1 VKEYPYWL
9 ETIEP
14 QVTNRKPP
22 ALPRRCD
29 VAIVG
34 AGYTGLAAARHLARA
49 GANVV
54 VLEREH
60 IGWGASSRNGGQ
72 VLTGLKLDVST
83 LVARYGER
91 RARELFAAADQSIA
105 RLEAIVAEE
114 AIACDYVRSGHVQ
127 AAWKPAHFDGFRD
140 EQALLARVFDHQVHL
155 LSRDEQKRELGSGA
169 YHGVMIDEKS
179 GALNPARFVHG
190 LAASASRA
198 GAAIV
203 EKAAV
208 ARMIRAGDWHVE
220 TSAGPLAA
228 REVIIA
234 TNGYTNGACPSLQ
247 RRFIPIG
254 SYIVATE
261 PLGAEQAERILPR
274 RRVAF
279 DSKNFLFYFR
289 LTGDRRLLFGGRAEF
304 GRPDAEA
311 IRRAA
316 GILRDGMVRVFP
328 ELAGVRLDYGWGG
341 IVAFTRDQLPHAG
354 VLNGIHYAGGYCGH
368 GIAMA
373 TWLGEQ
379 LGRRLS
385 GERVSNPFI
394 GDRFPPIPMYSG
406 RPWFLP
412 LVGAYYQVKD
422 WLQ

>member
-1 VKEYPYWL
+1 
-9 ETIEP
+9 
-14 QVTNRKPP
+14 
-22 ALPRRCD
+22 
-29 VAIVG
+29 
-34 AGYTGLAAARHLARA
+34 
-49 GANVV
+49 
-54 VLEREH
+54 
-60 IGWGASSRNGGQ
+60 
-72 VLTGLKLDVST
+72 
-83 LVARYGER
+83 
-91 RARELFAAADQSIA
+91 
-105 RLEAIVAEE
+105 
-114 AIACDYVRSGHVQ
+114 
-127 AAWKPAHFDGFRD
+127 
-140 EQALLARVFDHQVHL
+140 
-155 LSRDEQKRELGSGA
+155 
-169 YHGVMIDEKS
+169 MIDEKS
-179 GALNPARFVHG
+179 AALNPARFVRG
-190 LAASASRA
+190 LAASAARA

-203 EKAAV
+203 ERAAV
-208 ARMIRAGDWHVE
+208 ARMIKAGDWHFE

-228 REVIIA
+228 REVVVA
-234 TNGYTNGACPSLQ
+234 TNGYTNGVCPPLQ

-261 PLGAEQAERILPR
+261 PLSGEQVDRILPR

-289 LTGDRRLLFGGRAEF
+289 ITDDRRLLFGGRAEF

-316 GILRDGMVRVFP
+316 GILRGGMVRVFP
-328 ELAGVRLDYGWGG
+328 ELAGVRLEYAWGG

-379 LGRRLS
+379 IARRLA
-385 GERVSNPFI
+385 GERVSNPLV